1 MPNEKPYDQPDSHEH
16 DHGDN
21 HHHAADH
28 SNTHNH
34 ERYTSEHPDAYTHT
48 HDNDHNHSHDH
59 DPTHDNDHDSDQTH
73 DHHNHDHNHDH
84 SHGFG
89 HHHHPI
95 NLKQVNRAFI
105 IGIALNF
112 LFVVIEVFAG
122 LNIHS
127 LSLLSDAGH
136 NLADVAS
143 LAMALIANRLLRVRA
158 TDKYTY
164 GFKKTT
170 ILVALLNAAILLISL
185 GAIGYEALHRLMN
198 PEPTLPGKI
207 ISLVAAIGIAIN
219 ALTAMLFFRSKD
231 SDLNVRGAFLHLLS
245 DAIVSA
251 GLVIGGLVIYYTQL
265 NWIDPALSLVIAII
279 ILYSTWQL
287 LRDSLRLS
295 LDGVPSGIEISKIKE
310 AIGKMKDVKDFHH
323 IHVWAI
329 STTENALT
337 AHLVVDRSCTMESIE
352 NLKHRIK
359 HELLHRN
366 IQHATLEVELSD
378 NPCAEPDCGDAP
390 Q

>member
-1 MPNEKPYDQPDSHEH
+1 MPTP
-16 DHGDN
+16 
-21 HHHAADH
+21 H
-28 SNTHNH
+28 S
-34 ERYTSEHPDAYTHT
+34 
-48 HDNDHNHSHDH
+48 HNHSHEDSH
-59 DPTHDNDHDSDQTH
+59 DLSAAH
-73 DHHNHDHNHDH
+73 DHHHDQDHDHEQDHHDDHSHSHGH

-89 HHHHPI
+89 HHHHPV
-95 NLKQVNRAFI
+95 NLKQVNRAFV

-112 LFVVIEVFAG
+112 LFVIIEVVVG
-122 LNIHS
+122 LNIRS

-143 LAMALIANRLLRVRA
+143 LAMALVAIRLLRVRA
-158 TDKYTY
+158 TEKYTY

-198 PEPTLPGKI
+198 PEPALPGKV
-207 ISLVAAIGIAIN
+207 ISIVAAIGIVIN
-219 ALTAMLFFRSKD
+219 ALTAMLFFRNKE
-231 SDLNVRGAFLHLLS
+231 SDLNVRSAFLHLLS

-251 GLVIGGLVIYYTQL
+251 GLVIGGFVIFYTQL

-295 LDGVPSGIEISKIKE
+295 LDGVPAGIEINKIRE
-310 AIGKMKDVKDFHH
+310 AIVRMKDVRDFHH

-337 AHLVVDRSCTMESIE
+337 AHLVVDKTCTMELIE
-352 NLKHRIK
+352 KLKHRVK

-378 NPCAEPDCGDAP
+378 SPCDEPDCGEV
-390 Q
+390 